1 MHINLFTDGG
11 SRGNPGDSAIG
22 AVLYD
27 ETGHTVAEISEYI
40 GITTNNQA
48 EYRALIAALEC
59 AKQLGATSVHAF
71 ADSELMV
78 KQMKGVYRVKNA
90 ELAHRFMEA
99 IALARNFSKITF
111 THVRRE
117 KNKAADALVNKA
129 LDAA

>member
-48 EYRALIAALEC
+48 EYRALIAALER
-59 AKQLGATSVHAF
+59 AQQLGASTVNVF
-71 ADSELMV
+71 ADSELMI
-78 KQMKGVYRVKNA
+78 KQMKGVYRVKNP

>member
-48 EYRALIAALEC
+48 EYRALIAALQR
-59 AKQLGATSVHAF
+59 AKELGAATVNVF
-71 ADSELMV
+71 ADSELMI
-78 KQMKGVYRVKNA
+78 KQMKGVYRVKNP

-99 IALARNFSKITF
+99 ITLARSFSKVTF

-117 KNKAADALVNKA
+117 KNKVADALVNKA